1 MNLRDA
7 AEKAWVAMVAIE
19 RDVWWGG
26 DTCPSRIALREAI
39 EALDAALDA
48 DWEAQGQTVA
58 KPSLEVQT

>member
-19 RDVWWGG
+19 RDVWWGE
-26 DTCPSRIALREAI
+26 TSPTRIALREAI